1 MLRPNLADFPV
12 SDFQHWPS
20 WRPLVVAAATE
31 LARFTGQHLIAPQTI
46 LTRAYMEQIFAGLR
60 EAGLPVFHVVLDADG
75 DILRQYTEDA
85 VLVSPNGTVQGRTA
99 IREHWSQEKA
109 AFPDR
114 TLTVNVVVEQGD
126 TIAAEW
132 TWAGTHTGP
141 LVLPDGTELPPT
153 GKRVEG
159 QGMDLAQLR
168 DGKAAVLHQ
177 YWDNMAWARQLGLV
191 P

>member
-1 MLRPNLADFPV
+1 MHARDLRPVPLAGSGRMMEVTGAGD
-12 SDFQHWPS
+12 
-20 WRPLVVAAATE
+20 E
-31 LARFTGQHLIAPQTI
+31 LARWL
-46 LTRAYMEQIFAGLR
+46 AYPKDRTWGMAMTSVRGIYEQAMGFYNAGDLD
-60 EAGLPVFHVVLDADG
+60 GLADG
-75 DILRQYTEDA
+75 YTEDA

>member
-1 MLRPNLADFPV
+1 MAMTSGRDVYEQAIGSYNAGDLDGLA
-12 SDFQHWPS
+12 
-20 WRPLVVAAATE
+20 
-31 LARFTGQHLIAPQTI
+31 
-46 LTRAYMEQIFAGLR
+46 
-60 EAGLPVFHVVLDADG
+60 EA
-75 DILRQYTEDA
+75 YTEDA
-85 VLVSPNGTVQGRTA
+85 VLVSPDGTAQGQAA

-114 TLTVNVVVEQGD
+114 AMTIDVIVEQGD

-159 QGMDLAQLR
+159 KGMDLAQLR
-168 DGKAAVLHQ
+168 GGKAAVLHQ
-177 YWDNMAWARQLGLV
+177 YWDNMALARQLGLV

>member
-1 MLRPNLADFPV
+1 MMEVTRAGDGPGWMAGPPQRENKGMAMSSIRDAYEQAMGFYNAGDLNGLAD
-12 SDFQHWPS
+12 
-20 WRPLVVAAATE
+20 A
-31 LARFTGQHLIAPQTI
+31 
-46 LTRAYMEQIFAGLR
+46 
-60 EAGLPVFHVVLDADG
+60 
-75 DILRQYTEDA
+75 YTEDA
-85 VLVSPNGTVQGRTA
+85 VLVSPNGTVQGHAA
-99 IREHWSQEKA
+99 IREHWSQEKT

-114 TLTVNVVVEQGD
+114 AVTIDVIVEQGD

-159 QGMDLAQLR
+159 KGMDLAQMR
-168 DGKAAVLHQ
+168 GGKGAVLHQ
-177 YWDNMAWARQLGLV
+177 YWDNMAWARQLGLL